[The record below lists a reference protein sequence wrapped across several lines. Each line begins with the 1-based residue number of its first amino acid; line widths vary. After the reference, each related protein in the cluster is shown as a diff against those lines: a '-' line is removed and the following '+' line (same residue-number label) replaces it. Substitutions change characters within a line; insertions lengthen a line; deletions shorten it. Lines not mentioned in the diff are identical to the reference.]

1 MKTILLFLGIFVS
14 ISGFTQNSAEIFSSI
29 GKGDVSAFSDK
40 LMADVELCFDTQQD
54 FFSKAEAVKKLK
66 AYLTKIKPISAKH
79 MHNGSS
85 KDNSSTYSV
94 GELNTETG
102 NFRVFV
108 YFEGNKIAGIS
119 FYPS

>member
-1 MKTILLFLGIFVS
+1 MKTLLLFLGIFVS
-14 ISGFTQNSAEIFSSI
+14 ASAFTQNSAEIFAAI

-40 LMADVELCFDTQQD
+40 LMSDVELCFDTQQA
-54 FFSKAEAVKKLK
+54 FFSKPEAIKKLK
-66 AYLTKIKPISAKH
+66 TFLAGIKPVSGKH

-85 KDNSSTYSV
+85 KDNSTTYSV
-94 GELNTETG
+94 GEIKSEKGTY
-102 NFRVFV
+102 RVFV